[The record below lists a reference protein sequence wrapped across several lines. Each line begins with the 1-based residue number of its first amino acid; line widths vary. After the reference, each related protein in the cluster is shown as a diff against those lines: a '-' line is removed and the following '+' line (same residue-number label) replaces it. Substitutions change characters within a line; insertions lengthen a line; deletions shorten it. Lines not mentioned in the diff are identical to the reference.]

1 MAATMHGC
9 GTNTN
14 SNMRCLSTASSL
26 AGPSS
31 VPRRPRASVQ
41 CIKATAQTE
50 ADQMVLNASSK
61 APDFDARAFRRSL
74 NQSGRYVRKTM
85 NDADSLQL
93 MEDHGVGY
101 SSSGLVAQM
110 RESGFAWQ
118 QGNTTVKLAQ
128 AYGFCWGVER
138 AVQMA
143 YEAKRAY
150 PGKQLHI
157 TNEIIHNPSVNQRL
171 KEMVRLLLHCNATI
185 SGNLPRTLRLSTP
198 TLLAPRT
205 LAASRR
211 VMSSSCLLL
220 APACTR

>member
-1 MAATMHGC
+1 
-9 GTNTN
+9 
-14 SNMRCLSTASSL
+14 
-26 AGPSS
+26 
-31 VPRRPRASVQ
+31 
-41 CIKATAQTE
+41 
-50 ADQMVLNASSK
+50 MVLNASSK

-74 NQSGRYVRKTM
+74 NQSGRYVRKTI

-101 SSSGLVAQM
+101 SSTGLVAQM
-110 RESGFAWQ
+110 RESGYVWQ

-171 KEMVRLLLHCNATI
+171 KEMVCCVVLHRRAPHIVSLSQDVAFIDTDTDGTKDFGGVKEGDVVI
-185 SGNLPRTLRLSTP
+185 LP
-198 TLLAPRT
+198 AFG
-205 LAASRR
+205 AS
-211 VMSSSCLLL
+211 VHEMKMLYDKNVQIVDTTCPWV
-220 APACTR
+220 AKVG

>member
-1 MAATMHGC
+1 
-9 GTNTN
+9 
-14 SNMRCLSTASSL
+14 
-26 AGPSS
+26 
-31 VPRRPRASVQ
+31 
-41 CIKATAQTE
+41 
-50 ADQMVLNASSK
+50 MVLNASSK

-74 NQSGRYVRKTM
+74 NQSGRYVRKTI

-110 RESGFAWQ
+110 RESGYVWQ

-171 KEMVRLLLHCNATI
+171 KEMVWF
-185 SGNLPRTLRLSTP
+185 S
-198 TLLAPRT
+198 
-205 LAASRR
+205 
-211 VMSSSCLLL
+211 
-220 APACTR
+220 